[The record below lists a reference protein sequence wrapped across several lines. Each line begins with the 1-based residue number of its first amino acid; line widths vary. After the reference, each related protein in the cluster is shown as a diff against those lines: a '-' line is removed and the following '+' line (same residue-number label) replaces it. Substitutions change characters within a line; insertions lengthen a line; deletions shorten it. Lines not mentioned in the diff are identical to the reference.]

1 MPWIE
6 LGIGGYFFLTVLYAM
21 QNENFITVP
30 FLVLFVLGYW
40 YTGLMSL
47 LQGLRIRFS
56 SLAPEPQTAKPYP
69 VGV

>member
-1 MPWIE
+1 
-6 LGIGGYFFLTVLYAM
+6 
-21 QNENFITVP
+21 VP

-47 LQGLRIRFS
+47 LQGRFERFS
-56 SLAPEPQTAKPYP
+56 LSTAEVHEKPFP